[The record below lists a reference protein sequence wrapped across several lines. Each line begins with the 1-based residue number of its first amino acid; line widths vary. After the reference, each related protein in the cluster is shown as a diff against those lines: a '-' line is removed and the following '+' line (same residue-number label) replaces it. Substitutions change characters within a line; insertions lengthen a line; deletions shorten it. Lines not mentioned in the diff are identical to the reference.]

1 MNSLNQADV
10 DMLILFDCFCAGDGE
25 TMDEFEERL
34 FGKKGTHE
42 GSFYTKLD
50 RAENAGRR
58 YSMGSGIGDF
68 TGFSDRS
75 RSGSSMGGFPGFGDS
90 SSSGFPGFAASGD
103 RSSSGSMGGFDSLH
117 DGLSDRLANL
127 ACNFQMEEDEDE
139 DDEWEDDEFEFRPDV
154 QFKRGST
161 YSLRVSSSLVCQYI
175 ARIIRVI

>member
-1 MNSLNQADV
+1 MLICLSCSTVSVQGMARPWMNSKNGCL
-10 DMLILFDCFCAGDGE
+10 
-25 TMDEFEERL
+25 
-34 FGKKGTHE
+34 
-42 GSFYTKLD
+42 
-50 RAENAGRR
+50 GRR
-58 YSMGSGIGDF
+58 AHTKDHSTRNLIELRTLVGDTVWALGSVI

-127 ACNFQMEEDEDE
+127 ARNFQMEEDEDE